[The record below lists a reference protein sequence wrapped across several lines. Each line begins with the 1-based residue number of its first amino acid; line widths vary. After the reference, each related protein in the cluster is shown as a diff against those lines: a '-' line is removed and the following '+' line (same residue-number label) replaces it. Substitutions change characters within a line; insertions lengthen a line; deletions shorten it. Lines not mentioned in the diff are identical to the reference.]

1 MPGHRISTEQLLA
14 FAAGELDAAERT
26 TIEQHLSGCR
36 ACTET
41 IERFHIVR
49 AVLRAT
55 EGEQPPQSLIA
66 RAQAIHWPL
75 IDALARKPQPAAPT
89 EHALL
94 RRWAL
99 AAALLVCI
107 ILASEGLRVLVA
119 NADDSLPGDMIYP
132 LKLAGENLQLALTLD
147 TTDQV
152 KQHLALARTHSQE
165 LAKLVA
171 LGQLDV
177 VPATTRAAQDQ
188 MDQAIQGLLRLSRQD
203 EAGAAALA
211 PVVEHALEKHM
222 HVLTGLLA
230 TAPPSARPGLEQ
242 AISASQNA
250 QSSIESTVRPG
261 AGYTP
266 TAEAHPAEATS
277 TLTQGGVPQG
287 PKNTPAGPGKT
298 PPSAPPANTPRANN
312 AQTQIPPERTRTPPG
327 PNRTP
332 APEKRGGR

>member
-1 MPGHRISTEQLLA
+1 MPDHRISTEQLLA

-26 TIEQHLSGCR
+26 SIEQHLSGCR
-36 ACTET
+36 DCSET
-41 IERFHIVR
+41 IERFHRVR
-49 AVLRAT
+49 AVLRAA
-55 EGEQPPQSLIA
+55 EGEQPSQSLIA
-66 RAQAIHWPL
+66 RAQAIHRPL
-75 IDALARKPQPAAPT
+75 IDALARKPQPVALT
-89 EHALL
+89 GHALL

-107 ILASEGLRVLVA
+107 VLAGGGVRVLAA
-119 NADDSLPGDMIYP
+119 NAVDSLPGDTIYR
-132 LKLAGENLQLALTLD
+132 LKLAGEDLQLAMTLD

-152 KQHLALARTHSQE
+152 KQHLALARTREQE

-171 LGQLDV
+171 LGRLDV
-177 VPATTRAAQDQ
+177 LQATTRAAQDQ

-203 EAGAAALA
+203 QAGAVALA
-211 PVVEHALEKHM
+211 PVIEQALAKHM
-222 HVLTGLLA
+222 QVLTGLLA

-277 TLTQGGVPQG
+277 TLTQGGLPQG

-298 PPSAPPANTPRANN
+298 PPGAPPVNTPRESS
-312 AQTQIPPERTRTPPG
+312 AQTQIPPVRTRTPPG

-332 APEKRGGR
+332 TPEKHGGR